1 MERTLSVCPS
11 IAHLP
16 AILSSFSL
24 LHTDATVI
32 RLHIPYIC
40 HLSVFPVGHAEMV
53 HSSKTALLE
62 LSILVFSEV
71 AIYFPLSNHNIFKRN
86 ICITST
92 ESNCEVSQ
100 KIFCVGSH
108 PSVFKMYCSSIWQGV
123 LKCRSDYLKYSY
135 EIMKGETNI
144 CFQQNSKRYLGETWP
159 VDLVSH
165 LRRNMSIHSEMV
177 RCCLLHV
184 TVIFPRPWLLH
195 ELKAVSKSHKHR
207 NTLQGISVSSNLK
220 LTACLSAFE
229 PAFRTWVVWNVSQK
243 WYKEY
248 HDVLWSEN
256 TLLAHA

>member
-1 MERTLSVCPS
+1 MSSNTTSIFPGILMERTLSVCPS

-62 LSILVFSEV
+62 LSVLVFSDV

-100 KIFCVGSH
+100 KIFCRK
-108 PSVFKMYCSSIWQGV
+108 PSERVQNV
-123 LKCRSDYLKYSY
+123 LLINLAGRAEVQIRLF
-135 EIMKGETNI
+135 EI
-144 CFQQNSKRYLGETWP
+144 
-159 VDLVSH
+159 
-165 LRRNMSIHSEMV
+165 
-177 RCCLLHV
+177 LL
-184 TVIFPRPWLLH
+184 
-195 ELKAVSKSHKHR
+195 
-207 NTLQGISVSSNLK
+207 
-220 LTACLSAFE
+220 
-229 PAFRTWVVWNVSQK
+229 
-243 WYKEY
+243 
-248 HDVLWSEN
+248 
-256 TLLAHA
+256 